1 MKKSFTLLPLIFLTT
16 LSYGQRG
23 FGFDAGFSTSKAP
36 MLAVKYFI
44 DKNAASIGMSYQV
57 FNNALGKK
65 EDDVIPGTVAIGD
78 GHYFY
83 SIDVGYTRILSEKF
97 AVSGEISFASK
108 KYYQNLSDN
117 SFSQG
122 GYHRI
127 YKTES
132 EVDVG
137 ALLFYY
143 FSDTF
148 GLFGGYN
155 SIRQASIGVEFRF
168 LRPRSATGY

>member
-1 MKKSFTLLPLIFLTT
+1 MKKSFTLLSLFFLTA

-36 MLAVKYFI
+36 MVAIKYFI
-44 DKNAASIGMSYQV
+44 DKNAASIGMSFQV
-57 FNNALGKK
+57 FNDALGKK
-65 EDDVIPGTVAIGD
+65 EDDVIPGTIAIGD
-78 GHYFY
+78 GHYFN
-83 SIDVGYTRILSEKF
+83 SIDVGYTRILSENF
-97 AVSGEISFASK
+97 AISGEISFASK

-132 EVDVG
+132 QVNAG
-137 ALLFYY
+137 AFLFYY
-143 FSDTF
+143 FSDAF
-148 GLFGGYN
+148 GMFVGYN
-155 SIRQASIGVEFRF
+155 TIRQASIGVEFRF
-168 LRPRSATGY
+168 LKPKSTTGY

>member
-1 MKKSFTLLPLIFLTT
+1 MKFFFTLLLLIFLTA

-36 MLAVKYFI
+36 MVAVKYFVE
-44 DKNAASIGMSYQV
+44 KNAASIGMSYQV
-57 FNNALGKK
+57 FNDALGKK
-65 EDDVIPGTVAIGD
+65 EDDFIPGTTVIGD

-83 SIDVGYTRILSEKF
+83 SIDIGYTRILSENF

-108 KYYQNLSDN
+108 KYYQNLSDY

-137 ALLFYY
+137 AFLFYY

-148 GLFGGYN
+148 GMFGGYN

-168 LRPRSATGY
+168 LKPKSKTGY